1 MPQINAEHYQA
12 DIDWDKQ
19 GQPVLWIKARGKVT
33 PKEVIE
39 TLKVV
44 VATVNEGPF
53 QHVCGAYNLF
63 DLQIP
68 FLGRLIAAGAVP
80 TTSRTAHFVIGT
92 LSQQVK
98 LAAAVIAVSGNKRLR
113 TVEVCA
119 TEEEMRV
126 AVGHWLSLPDRN
138 RAYTISDV

>member
-12 DIDWDKQ
+12 DIDWDKD
-19 GQPVLWIKARGKVT
+19 GRPVLWIKARGKIT
-33 PKEVIE
+33 AKEVVE

-44 VATVNEGPF
+44 VATTNAGPF
-53 QHVCGAYNLF
+53 EHVCAAYNLL

-68 FLGRLIAAGAVP
+68 FLGRLITAGKVP
-80 TTSRTAHFVIGT
+80 TTSRTAHFVVGT

-119 TEEEMRV
+119 TEEEMQV

-138 RAYTISDV
+138 RAYTISDL